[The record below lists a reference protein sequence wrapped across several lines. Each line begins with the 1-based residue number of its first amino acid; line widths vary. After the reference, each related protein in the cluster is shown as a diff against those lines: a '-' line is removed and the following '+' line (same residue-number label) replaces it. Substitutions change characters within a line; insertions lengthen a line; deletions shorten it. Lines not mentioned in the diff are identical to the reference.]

1 VALPLQSLNRDEAM
15 TWKLW
20 SLRPPV
26 QLRVNLGHGLN
37 SWIRCMN
44 LLIEHRIRLLKLI
57 ADEERPQFSVGPISI
72 QMTLRHPGR
81 KRLRALISDLNRSTY
96 GCREEAPPQQ
106 DSEWV
111 SSDEEG

>member
-1 VALPLQSLNRDEAM
+1 
-15 TWKLW
+15 
-20 SLRPPV
+20 
-26 QLRVNLGHGLN
+26 
-37 SWIRCMN
+37 MN